1 MYERSEPLLTI
12 NPALQEEMRGCLV
25 FGAPRGG
32 TSMVAGALRILGVD
46 MGDRQGHGNNE
57 DLDIQEARGPVGE
70 MADPAGSALVAALER
85 MIPVIEKR
93 AAADRPWGWKDPHGV
108 FYAPQI
114 EPLLKQPR
122 MIAVFRDPQAA
133 AQRVHMLTGMPLL
146 DALEDT
152 LNLYQ
157 RARAYLSE
165 TGLPAA
171 IVSYEKALV
180 RPELF
185 VEQLIGF
192 CGLSPESQQI
202 EAAVEFCYPERG
214 HGSPTDPGWPREG
227 AL

>member
-12 NPALQEEMRGCLV
+12 NAPPADEARGILV

-57 DLDIQEARGPVGE
+57 DLDIQDARGPVGE
-70 MADPAGSALVAALER
+70 MADPAGPALIAALER
-85 MIPVIEKR
+85 MIPVIQRR
-93 AAADRPWGWKDPHGV
+93 AESDRPWGWKDPHGV

-114 EPLLKQPR
+114 EPMMKSPR
-122 MIAVFRDPQAA
+122 MICVFRDPQAA
-133 AQRVHMLTGMPLL
+133 AQRVHMLTRMPLM

-157 RARAYLSE
+157 RARAYLSG
-165 TGLPAA
+165 TQLPAA
-171 IVSYEKALV
+171 IVSYEKTLV
-180 RPELF
+180 RPERF
-185 VEQLIGF
+185 VEQLVEF
-192 CGLSPESQQI
+192 CGLSPD
-202 EAAVEFCYPERG
+202 AAQTRDAVDFCYPERG
-214 HGSPTDPGWPREG
+214 HGSPTDPGWPRQG